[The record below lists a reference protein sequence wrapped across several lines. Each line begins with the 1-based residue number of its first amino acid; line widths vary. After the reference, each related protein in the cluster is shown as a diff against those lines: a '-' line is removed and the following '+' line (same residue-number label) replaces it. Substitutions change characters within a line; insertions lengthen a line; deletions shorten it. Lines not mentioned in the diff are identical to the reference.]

1 MLVQDCL
8 NDALIEGTREV
19 FETMMF
25 MTVEPCN
32 DLYEAIEGPALLGTI
47 SFKGKIE
54 GVLSICCGME
64 CARNIAINMLGM
76 EPDEEISDEEV
87 QDAMGEVSNMVMGSV
102 KSRIMDSVGDV
113 QVSIPS
119 VINGSELETH
129 LENAECIRTEVTI
142 DEFMACLTVLYRE
155 SK

>member
-32 DLYEAIEGPALLGTI
+32 ELYEAIQGPSLLGTI
-47 SFKGKIE
+47 SFKGNIE
-54 GVLSICCGME
+54 GVLSICCGMD
-64 CARNIAINMLGM
+64 CAQNIAMNMLGM
-76 EPDEEISDEEV
+76 EPDEEISPEEI
-87 QDAMGEVSNMVMGSV
+87 QDAMGEVSNMVMGAV

-119 VINGSELETH
+119 VINGSELEAH
-129 LENAECIRTEVTI
+129 LENAQSIKVEVAI

-155 SK
+155 SN